1 MVQQKDIII
10 QLNGEKSSKEIIIQE
25 IADELE
31 CFKNKLLKEE
41 EKYEFV
47 TISIEKYISEI
58 EELKICETENSQ
70 KYINLES
77 ELNNN
82 LILLKDE
89 LFKSKDDI
97 ESLQIEVW
105 YFISSIN
112 IYNLIIYLCLF
123 SYSLAW

>member
-10 QLNGEKSSKEIIIQE
+10 KLNDEKSTKEILIQE

-31 CFKNKLLKEE
+31 SFKSKLLKEE
-41 EKYEFV
+41 EKYEFLKI
-47 TISIEKYISEI
+47 TNEKYISEI

-77 ELNNN
+77 ELNNDVTS
-82 LILLKDE
+82 LKDE
-89 LFKSKDDI
+89 LFKSKNDI

-105 YFISSIN
+105 YFNNSIN
-112 IYNLIIYLCLF
+112 IYNLIIY
-123 SYSLAW
+123 SYFFPIQ

>member
-1 MVQQKDIII
+1 M
-10 QLNGEKSSKEIIIQE
+10 ES
-25 IADELE
+25 
-31 CFKNKLLKEE
+31 FKNKLLKEE

-58 EELKICETENSQ
+58 EQLKIYETENSQ

-82 LILLKDE
+82 LTLLKDE

-105 YFISSIN
+105 YFNSCIN